1 MFCGSIFCM
10 KMSDTKT
17 VPTAQSNEELHKPKT
32 KKSKWVP
39 RKLLVKKRQNS
50 IVNTKPFE
58 ETPTTP
64 KQRVEVVFN
73 IHNYNQSNS
82 ILVYFNLELNFICF
96 SVFRQERR
104 NSKKIAPL
112 LRIRNQSMKIFKRQC
127 RFCGEERKE
136 ELERGVNPGLLEI
149 LCCCLRIHHQ
159 IL

>member
-1 MFCGSIFCM
+1 M

-96 SVFRQERR
+96 LISGKSGGTRR
-104 NSKKIAPL
+104 KSH
-112 LRIRNQSMKIFKRQC
+112 RY
-127 RFCGEERKE
+127 
-136 ELERGVNPGLLEI
+136 
-149 LCCCLRIHHQ
+149 
-159 IL
+159 